1 MPSSSGTLVLARAT
15 ADVAASPG
23 NCVLIVED
31 NPAGRESLRMVLEL
45 FGFDVEVAADG
56 IEGVNKGLALQ
67 PASAVID
74 IGLPGLDGYE
84 VARQLR
90 SALGP
95 GIRLI
100 AHTAYDSAES
110 RERARQAGFDVL
122 LGKPAD
128 LHFLV
133 RLLRKEI

>member
-1 MPSSSGTLVLARAT
+1 MASSSGTLALAQPAQ
-15 ADVAASPG
+15 DEDASLC

-31 NPAGRESLRMVLEL
+31 NPAGRESLRLVLEL
-45 FGFDVEVAADG
+45 LGFQVEVAADG
-56 IEGVNKGLALQ
+56 IEGVHKGLALR

-84 VARQLR
+84 VARRLR
-90 SALGP
+90 LTLGP
-95 GIRLI
+95 GVQLI

-128 LHFLV
+128 LNVLI
-133 RLLRKEI
+133 RLLRKEG